1 MGKIMTIID
10 YDDIVQ
16 WHSSVTDIE
25 SMALKQ
31 LAKGKFKSYDDYIET
46 EVENEGER
54 IKIRFHDTDA
64 ISCYNFRSRVY
75 TAHPHE
81 PCTEYLYNETALY
94 DGKSLIE
101 MLNEYKAANI
111 KKGADLSNE
120 VWFKLYSKQKLE
132 HGMRDVYHATWID
145 YEAQLMHSDVIF
157 DENHLYGLWAMPFST
172 LLDNFNEE
180 SMEHYGR
187 SLFIVKP
194 VPDVDYLLDGKEVI
208 GDKYLVI
215 SKLDPSKIEDI
226 GVLVKKLL
234 EIKSSIY
241 EEKLDSQHEELVSE
255 RSQNIALINQLES
268 MKNLIPQLR
277 WRIILCICL
286 SFVMGLLLSLLF

>member
-1 MGKIMTIID
+1 M
-10 YDDIVQ
+10 
-16 WHSSVTDIE
+16 
-25 SMALKQ
+25 
-31 LAKGKFKSYDDYIET
+31 
-46 EVENEGER
+46 
-54 IKIRFHDTDA
+54 
-64 ISCYNFRSRVY
+64 
-75 TAHPHE
+75 
-81 PCTEYLYNETALY
+81 
-94 DGKSLIE
+94 
-101 MLNEYKAANI
+101 
-111 KKGADLSNE
+111 
-120 VWFKLYSKQKLE
+120 
-132 HGMRDVYHATWID
+132 
-145 YEAQLMHSDVIF
+145 
-157 DENHLYGLWAMPFST
+157 
-172 LLDNFNEE
+172 
-180 SMEHYGR
+180 
-187 SLFIVKP
+187 FIVKP

-234 EIKSSIY
+234 EIKSNIY